1 VPGGQRQHVA
11 IARALLAV
19 PDILV
24 CDEVL
29 SALDAM
35 VQVQVLV
42 LLQRLRGNETS
53 PFSSSPT
60 ISQWRCTW
68 MTASFSTAGGSWSR
82 TRLPSFSATL
92 LTHSPALCSKP
103 RDWRLGA
110 DR

>member
-1 VPGGQRQHVA
+1 
-11 IARALLAV
+11 LAE

-29 SALDAM
+29 SALGAM
-35 VQVQVLV
+35 VQVQVQVLV
-42 LLQRLRGNETS
+42 LLQRLRGNGTL

-60 ISQWRCTW
+60 ISLWRGTW
-68 MTASFSTAGGSWSR
+68 ITTS
-82 TRLPSFSATL
+82 SFSATL